1 MISDDMALVRDY
13 VARQSEQAFATLV
26 SRHVNLV
33 YSAAVRQVRDPHL
46 AEEVTQAVF
55 IILARKAGTLGP
67 ETIIPSWLYRTA
79 GFAAADALKI
89 QYRRAKR
96 EQEAHMQSLLKETE
110 DEAWQQIAP
119 LLDTAIAGLSEKDRH
134 AIVLRFLQNK
144 SLNEVGAAMGASEDA
159 AKMRVNRALEK
170 LRGFFT
176 KRGISL
182 SAALIAGAVSANSVH
197 AAPVG
202 LAASISATAVKSSAV
217 ASSSLTLV
225 KGTLKLMAWT
235 KMKMTVLVGA
245 GMLLAAAGGTA
256 IYETQKAADPS
267 RAGSA
272 TTGGPVDMRIR
283 WAVGKKCEAHLE
295 MNQNTETQ
303 VPGQPQPIGT
313 EVNLGEDL
321 DYSVLQELAGGGH
334 QLEMQFADETLAVA
348 QGERKIISYDS
359 TQSPAQNADNPIAPM
374 FHLLRGAK
382 IEFFIDADGTV
393 EKVEG
398 LNEIMNRAAAVG
410 KSEIQVVFG
419 QIFNE
424 DTLKQ
429 YGAWGELIP
438 NRTVRIG
445 DSWSIKKDVG
455 STMGM
460 LALDMKLTFKN
471 WEQHGERQCAHIE
484 TTGDLSTKTIST
496 ASGAAIEIKQGKIS
510 GDLWYDPEMGMIVEE
525 NSNQALTLNITVQT
539 KTVTTKLNQKIRWV
553 VDTVE

>member
-13 VARQSEQAFATLV
+13 VACQSEQAFATLV

-67 ETIIPSWLYRTA
+67 DTIIPSWLYRTA

-119 LLDTAIAGLSEKDRH
+119 LLDTAIAGLNEKDRH

-170 LRGFFT
+170 LRGFFAN
-176 KRGISL
+176 RGISL

-197 AAPVG
+197 AAPIG
-202 LAASISATAVKSSAV
+202 LAATISATAVKSLAV

-256 IYETQKAADPS
+256 IYEAQKAADPS
-267 RAGSA
+267 RAVSA
-272 TTGGPVDMRIR
+272 TTGGPVDLRIS
-283 WAVGKKCEAHLE
+283 WAVGKKCEVHVE
-295 MNQNTETQ
+295 MNQATETQ
-303 VPGQPQPIGT
+303 VPGQSQPIGT
-313 EVNLGEDL
+313 EVNLSEDL

-334 QLEMQFADETLAVA
+334 QLEMQFADETLAIA
-348 QGERKIISYDS
+348 QGERKIINYDS
-359 TQSPAQNADNPIAPM
+359 TQSPAQNVDNPIAPL

-382 IEFFIDADGTV
+382 IEYFTDAEGKV

-398 LNEIMNRAAAVG
+398 LNEIMNRATAVG
-410 KSEIQVVFG
+410 KSEMQVIFG
-419 QIFNE
+419 QIFSE

-429 YGAWGELIP
+429 YGAWGEVMP

-445 DSWSIKKDVG
+445 DSWSLKQDIG
-455 STMGM
+455 SPLGM
-460 LALDMKLTFKN
+460 VTLDMKLTFKN
-471 WEQHGERQCAHIE
+471 WEQHGERRCAHIE

-510 GDLWYDPEMGMIVEE
+510 GDLWFDPEMGMMVEE

-539 KTVTTKLNQKIRWV
+539 KTMTTKLNQTTRWV
-553 VDTVE
+553 LNSVE